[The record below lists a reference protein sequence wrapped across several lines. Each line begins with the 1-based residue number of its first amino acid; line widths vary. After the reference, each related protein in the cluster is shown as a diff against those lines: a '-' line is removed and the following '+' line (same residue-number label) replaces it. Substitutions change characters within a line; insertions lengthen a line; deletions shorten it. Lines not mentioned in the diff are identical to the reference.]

1 MWSKPTWISD
11 QHYLD
16 WIFLVYENNH
26 LFNFPIWSY
35 IKVKSCGVCHLGF
48 LIDTKT
54 HTFCKGPSE
63 EHSSYDFCQMLKKKK
78 RTLPCGDGLLGFFVF
93 NWNSIENPFFFKF
106 NIHWKTI
113 GTQFKNHWLLLETPL
128 NFHLFGKIC

>member
-16 WIFLVYENNH
+16 WIFLEYENNH

-35 IKVKSCGVCHLGF
+35 VKVKSCGVCHLGF

-63 EHSSYDFCQMLKKKK
+63 EYSNFALWWWPSWI
-78 RTLPCGDGLLGFFVF
+78 FF
-93 NWNSIENPFFFKF
+93 SIETPLKTLFFLNLISIEKPLEL
-106 NIHWKTI
+106 NLKTI
-113 GTQFKNHWLLLETPL
+113 GFYLKLHWISIYLAKYA
-128 NFHLFGKIC
+128 NGHDHFNDVIN